1 MNIELNTVVIVLG
14 LIINAA
20 AVINHFTRLE
30 RRFTKIETFLRY
42 RMGFEDKDIR
52 KSEGEID

>member
-52 KSEGEID
+52 